1 MGKYHLTERE
11 MEILRQLGEGLTNQE
26 IGRRLCISEV
36 TVKKHMSHIF
46 EKMQVKNRNQLLLKL
61 H

>member
-1 MGKYHLTERE
+1 
-11 MEILRQLGEGLTNQE
+11 
-26 IGRRLCISEV
+26 EV

-61 H
+61 QK